1 MPDALRMSMAK
12 YKVLRELLQASTD
25 AHYGYA
31 LMRATG
37 VKSGS
42 LYPILE
48 QLEGVGWLEARWEQ
62 VDEQTH
68 GRPPRRWYRLTGKG
82 QEAARAAVTRYA
94 ETLPSPSPAKR
105 GGAPR
110 PALKPGS

>member
-1 MPDALRMSMAK
+1 MSLAK
-12 YKVLRELLQASTD
+12 YKVLRELLQAPTD

-48 QLEGVGWLEARWEQ
+48 QLERVGWLEARWEQ
-62 VDEQTH
+62 VSERAH
-68 GRPPRRWYRLTGKG
+68 GRPPRRLYRLTGRGEK
-82 QEAARAAVTRYA
+82 AARAAATEYA
-94 ETLPSPSPAKR
+94 ATVPSR
-105 GGAPR
+105 LVAPR
-110 PALKPGS
+110 RRTPQPAPGHGG